1 MFKNLELKEFE
12 QLNNSIV
19 LIASENYP
27 SQNILNAS
35 GSIFQLPYCEGFPN
49 KRYYQGCEVVDEME
63 ELCINKC
70 LELFNAKF
78 EYNANVQPNS
88 GASANM
94 IVYNAILQ
102 PGDRVLAMD
111 TSAGGHISHGHP
123 LSFLAKYFNV
133 KTYGVNKDGYLD
145 YDEIEKIAKEFKPK
159 LIICGASNY
168 SRIIDFER
176 FSQIRYKVK
185 TVNYIDATS

>member
-63 ELCINKC
+63 ELCINKF

-102 PGDRVLAMD
+102 PVDRVLAMD

-123 LSFLAKYFNV
+123 LSFLAK
-133 KTYGVNKDGYLD
+133 
-145 YDEIEKIAKEFKPK
+145 
-159 LIICGASNY
+159 
-168 SRIIDFER
+168 
-176 FSQIRYKVK
+176 
-185 TVNYIDATS
+185 

>member
-1 MFKNLELKEFE
+1 
-12 QLNNSIV
+12 
-19 LIASENYP
+19 
-27 SQNILNAS
+27 
-35 GSIFQLPYCEGFPN
+35 
-49 KRYYQGCEVVDEME
+49 ME
-63 ELCINKC
+63 SLCIDKC
-70 LELFNAKF
+70 LKLFNAEL

-133 KTYGVNKDGYLD
+133 KTYGVDKDGYLD

-168 SRIIDFER
+168 SRAIDFKIAE
-176 FSQIRYKVK
+176 IR
-185 TVNYIDATS
+185 IW